1 MRKVILFLMFSVSFF
16 LAAQKSSDVRI
27 VELNKQEF
35 LKKVWNFEKNKN
47 FTRVGEGPVIL
58 DFHAV
63 WCGPCK
69 MIAPHL
75 QLLQNKYK
83 GKLTIYKI
91 DVDKEPEIAEL
102 FKAHSIPTI
111 IFIGQKNKYFSE
123 LGYREYEELEQM
135 ARKYLFNS
143 K

>member
-1 MRKVILFLMFSVSFF
+1 MKKLILFLVLSLPV
-16 LAAQKSSDVRI
+16 LLLAQKSPDVRI
-27 VELNKQEF
+27 LELNKQEF
-35 LKKVWNFEKNKN
+35 LKKVWNFEKNKS
-47 FTRVGEGPVIL
+47 FTRIGDGPVIL

-69 MIAPHL
+69 MLAPHM

-123 LGYREYEELEQM
+123 LGYREYDELEQLT
-135 ARKYLFNS
+135 RKYLFNS